1 MEDRIERLLR
11 RAAHGTTKGGCA
23 CRSRARFTQRP
34 HTATLLF
41 TDDEKANKVMR
52 PSWISVFALAVAS
65 TLADASTLPASAIAA
80 NSAGIALSRD
90 GRHAEAVHALES
102 SLEIEP
108 LQDATLV
115 NLGLVWEEIGL
126 PVKALEC
133 YGRAIDI
140 APDAAAPYIN
150 MGRAL
155 DAHLGERKA
164 AIEAMEA
171 AIRIDPT
178 RGDAW
183 NVLGQLHH
191 SQGALDEA
199 QDALARAVQLR
210 PEDAIT
216 RTNMAK
222 VLRDVGRFD
231 ESLAASEAASHLV
244 RADGAEPSSVEVD
257 DDDAPVAVDDTA
269 LVFAP
274 GTVSSAAPAS
284 PLPPDIASIV
294 LPSSAVDT
302 SSSSSP
308 ALAASPVAVVRAD
321 ALPVGAWAERLQRVF
336 VTRVASEAEC
346 EWAIATAEAH
356 AQSHGGW
363 SRDGHHDAH
372 PTNDLVVAHID
383 GLREWVRHKLA
394 THIWPALSA
403 HFGVAPADLWLED
416 CFVVKYDASEGGQ
429 PGLGPHEDDSELS
442 FNLLLSDPDSFDGG
456 GTRFRDAA
464 LLDGDTYDAGAEAN
478 AAGGGGDGDGD
489 GVTVRP
495 MRGHMLSHYGRV
507 THEGVPTT
515 GGAPRYIMA
524 GFVRARPMA
533 AAWRELRP
541 QAVTEAASTAT
552 EAE

>member
-1 MEDRIERLLR
+1 MGQR
-11 RAAHGTTKGGCA
+11 GGCA
-23 CRSRARFTQRP
+23 CRPRAFHRASPQP
-34 HTATLLF
+34 PLLF
-41 TDDEKANKVMR
+41 TVAEIKTKKEMMR

-274 GTVSSAAPAS
+274 ESSAAQRWPRRCLQMS
-284 PLPPDIASIV
+284 P
-294 LPSSAVDT
+294 PSSFR
-302 SSSSSP
+302 
-308 ALAASPVAVVRAD
+308 AAPWTRRPRPHPRSPVLRS
-321 ALPVGAWAERLQRVF
+321 QRSAQMRCP
-336 VTRVASEAEC
+336 RVS
-346 EWAIATAEAH
+346 
-356 AQSHGGW
+356 
-363 SRDGHHDAH
+363 
-372 PTNDLVVAHID
+372 
-383 GLREWVRHKLA
+383 
-394 THIWPALSA
+394 
-403 HFGVAPADLWLED
+403 
-416 CFVVKYDASEGGQ
+416 
-429 PGLGPHEDDSELS
+429 GPSGCS
-442 FNLLLSDPDSFDGG
+442 
-456 GTRFRDAA
+456 
-464 LLDGDTYDAGAEAN
+464 
-478 AAGGGGDGDGD
+478 
-489 GVTVRP
+489 
-495 MRGHMLSHYGRV
+495 
-507 THEGVPTT
+507 
-515 GGAPRYIMA
+515 
-524 GFVRARPMA
+524 
-533 AAWRELRP
+533 
-541 QAVTEAASTAT
+541 AST
-552 EAE
+552 